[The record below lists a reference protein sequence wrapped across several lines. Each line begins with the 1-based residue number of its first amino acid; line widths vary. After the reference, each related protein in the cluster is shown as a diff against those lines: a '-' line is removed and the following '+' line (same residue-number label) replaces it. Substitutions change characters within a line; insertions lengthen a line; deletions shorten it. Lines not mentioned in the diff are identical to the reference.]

1 MEQPD
6 LTDQVR
12 LIVGISGGSGIIYGV
27 RFLEVLK
34 PIGVEAQLVMSRAAK
49 ETLVLETDYTVA
61 QVESLASRE
70 FRIDDITAPPASGS
84 YRTDGMV
91 VIPCSMKSL
100 AGISM
105 GYEDNL
111 LLRTAAVTLK
121 ERRKLILVPRETPLT
136 TIEIENMLRAAR
148 AGAIILPAMPG
159 FYHRPKPAE
168 SLVDYVVG
176 KVLDMFGV
184 EHDLYKRWN
193 GPT

>member
-1 MEQPD
+1 M
-6 LTDQVR
+6 
-12 LIVGISGGSGIIYGV
+12 
-27 RFLEVLK
+27 EVLK

-70 FRIDDITAPPASGS
+70 FRIDDITAPPARGS

-159 FYHRPKPAE
+159 FYHRPKTAE

-176 KVLDMFGV
+176 KVLDMFGG